1 MITYLKSLRM
11 PKFSRD
17 SIFKKEE
24 ALAELDVLIDDWL
37 SKLEAAEEQRTR
49 IRQRLLEHI
58 AAAVTLHTGTRTDIE
73 NPTPPIS
80 PEDEDDYTSTERREV
95 QSINIYAD
103 KGVAAL
109 LAEIEKETDFMADSG
124 VGVWRAPQSDR
135 INPPTD

>member
-1 MITYLKSLRM
+1 M
-11 PKFSRD
+11 
-17 SIFKKEE
+17 
-24 ALAELDVLIDDWL
+24 DVLIDDWL
-37 SKLEAAEEQRTR
+37 SKLETAEEQRTR

-58 AAAVTLHTGTRTDIE
+58 AAAVTLHTGARTDIE

-80 PEDEDDYTSTERREV
+80 PEDEDDYISTERREV
-95 QSINIYAD
+95 QSIKIYAD